1 MKPFRARRV
10 SVFAWGRSGAG
21 RISVVTNWYDT
32 GPYVPEELTEKQHG
46 YLRIILQHQQEQL
59 LELLSDEERV
69 ALELMGAE
77 EWLTVLTKWS
87 ASELIG
93 SIERA
98 ANAAKVRDRSVKT
111 VRKATTK
118 TPSPAHRKPTVSKT
132 RRKWWATGS

>member
-1 MKPFRARRV
+1 M
-10 SVFAWGRSGAG
+10 
-21 RISVVTNWYDT
+21 TNWYDT

-46 YLRIILQHQQEQL
+46 YLRLILQHQQDQL

-98 ANAAKVRDRSVKT
+98 ANAAKVRDRSAT
-111 VRKATTK
+111 TARKAATK
-118 TPSPAHRKPTVSKT
+118 TPSPAHRKPTMTKT
-132 RRKWWATGS
+132 RRKWWATGI

>member
-1 MKPFRARRV
+1 MAY
-10 SVFAWGRSGAG
+10 
-21 RISVVTNWYDT
+21 WYDT
-32 GPYVPEELTEKQHG
+32 GPYVPEPLTEKQHG
-46 YLRIILQHQQEQL
+46 YLQLILQHQREPL

-98 ANAAKVRDRSVKT
+98 ANAAKTRDRSAKT
-111 VRKATTK
+111 ARQAAKK
-118 TPSPAHRKPTVSKT
+118 DPSPAHRKPTATKT
-132 RRKWWATGS
+132 RRKWWATGR